1 MSLKIKFDRL
11 DYQEK
16 AVDSISDVFK
26 NISFVVNENRKSN
39 PSFDLQSSK
48 SILVQNITDIRESNK
63 VDIGDI
69 SIKDELVIDT
79 LMETGTGKTF
89 TFLESIYRLNRDY
102 GLSKFIILVP
112 SNPIRQGTI
121 KNIKITKEF
130 FVKEYG
136 KNISAFNYSEKTVA
150 NYINASDQNIS
161 VLISTYQSFNSASN
175 KINKKGVEQSL
186 IGRAKSYM
194 EAIAYLK
201 PVIIIDEPHRF
212 EGKQT
217 AKYLKEFNP
226 LFTLRFG
233 ATFKRD
239 SKNNP
244 IYQNLIY
251 TLDSVDAFSQGLVK
265 AITVDTVGNE
275 NVDNHTLL
283 FKKITGANQKEY
295 EVTIEYKDINSKTK
309 SLKLKKGDNLGVKAD
324 IDYLNAYIIEKIT
337 KSEVLF
343 VNGISLPLGESES
356 YGVLLDAMQS
366 QIVDTAIKNH
376 FEREEEL
383 FKMNIKALCLFFID
397 RVAKYLLD
405 DGSAGDLAK
414 LFERLY
420 LKNLKDVLARDDLD
434 EEYKEYLLKTKD
446 TLKELHSGY
455 FAKSKNLKDE
465 EEAIELILN
474 KKEELLSFD
483 SNLRFIFSQWALQE
497 GWDNPNVMTLC
508 KLAPSNSKISKLQ
521 QIGRG
526 LRLAVNQDG
535 KRITREDNDFD
546 FINELFVVVPSTESD
561 FVSSIQNEISEH
573 SVKQVSKLFNE
584 DIMVEN
590 GIATSS
596 RSAVRLLDA
605 LEELG
610 FIAIDDE
617 DMSEI
622 VISKELYSQKS
633 RELEALDIKGC
644 DSQKLKEYFD
654 SYFKTTSRIKA
665 KDRSGKKDKGKIK
678 IDKDK
683 FQRFKNLWNTLN
695 YDAVVKYDIN
705 TQELI
710 DKSVEKIDADFMISG
725 QDIIIK
731 RDSHIEDENK
741 HDSQRD
747 SVTVQTHSIF
757 TIYEFI
763 KTLSNNTKLSLQTI
777 ANVLHGI
784 KKEKFDLI
792 AKNENLALKKIEEQL
807 VSAIYDTI
815 INKISYD
822 IKEIKTCNTSL
833 TDKNGNVKD
842 FINVG
847 SLGVETYKITKPTIK
862 EKSIYAENFM
872 EVDSNIEKL
881 TIDESDNTKITVF
894 AKLPKVNIPTA
905 HGRSYNPDFGYV
917 IEQGDKKELYFI
929 VETKG
934 YDNFYEIST
943 KEKLQ
948 IKSAEAFFE
957 QLKKQGVNVE
967 YKHKLN
973 GDDLSQMIS
982 DIQKRT

>member
-1 MSLKIKFDRL
+1 MQKRDTMLKIKFDRL
-11 DYQEK
+11 EYQEK
-16 AVDSISDVFK
+16 AVDSISNVFR
-26 NISFVVNENRKSN
+26 NISFVANENRKSN
-39 PSFDLQSSK
+39 PFFDLQRSK
-48 SILVQNITDIRESNK
+48 NILVQNIKDIRESNK
-63 VDIGDI
+63 VDSGDI
-69 SIKDELVIDT
+69 SIKNELVIDT

-112 SNPIRQGTI
+112 SNPIRQGTL

-136 KNISAFNYSEKTVA
+136 KQLCAFNYSEKTVA
-150 NYINASDQNIS
+150 NYINASDMNIS
-161 VLISTYQSFNSASN
+161 VLVSTYQSFNSASN

-217 AKYLKEFNP
+217 AKYLKAFNP

-233 ATFKRD
+233 ATY
-239 SKNNP
+239 KNDE
-244 IYQNLIY
+244 YQNLIY

-275 NVDNHTLL
+275 NVDIHTIAY
-283 FKKITGANQKEY
+283 KKVTGANQKEY
-295 EVTIEYKDINSKTK
+295 VVTIEYKDINSKAKT
-309 SLKLKKGDNLGVKAD
+309 LKLKKGDNLGVEAE
-324 IDYLNAYIIEKIT
+324 IEYLKGYIIEKIT
-337 KSEVLF
+337 KSEVF
-343 VNGISLPLGESES
+343 FANGISLAIGESES
-356 YGVLLDAMQS
+356 YGVLLDAMQT

-383 FKMNIKALCLFFID
+383 FKLDIKALCLFFID
-397 RVAKYLLD
+397 RVDKYLLD
-405 DGSAGDLAK
+405 DGSSGSLAK
-414 LFERLY
+414 LFEKLY
-420 LKNLKDVLARDDLD
+420 LKNLKEVLKRDGLD
-434 EEYKEYLLKTKD
+434 EKYKKYLLKTKD
-446 TLKELHSGY
+446 SLKELHSGY

-474 KKEELLSFD
+474 KKEELLSFN

-526 LRLAVNQDG
+526 LRLAVKQDG
-535 KRITREDNDFD
+535 RRVTKEDSDFD

-573 SVKQVSKLFNE
+573 SVKQVSKLFTTE
-584 DIMVEN
+584 IMVEN
-590 GIATSS
+590 QISKNAFL
-596 RSAVRLLDA
+596 AVNLLTK
-605 LEELG
+605 LQELG
-610 FIAIDDE
+610 YISIDDE
-617 DMSEI
+617 GISEI
-622 VISKELYSQKS
+622 IISKEQYNSKS
-633 RELEALDIKGC
+633 KELEALDIKGC
-644 DSQKLKEYFD
+644 DNEKLKEYFD

-665 KDRSGKKDKGKIK
+665 KTRNCKKDKGKIK
-678 IDKDK
+678 IDSGK
-683 FQRFKNLWNTLN
+683 FKKFKNLWDTLN
-695 YDAVVKYDIN
+695 YDAVVKYNIN
-705 TQELI
+705 TKELV
-710 DKSVEKIDADFMISG
+710 DKSVAKIDANFMISS

-731 RDSHIEDENK
+731 RDSHIEDENR

-747 SVTVQTHSIF
+747 SVDVKTHSIF

-777 ANVLHGI
+777 ASVLRGI
-784 KKEKFDLI
+784 KKEKFELI

-807 VSAIYDTI
+807 ISAIYDTI

-822 IKEIKTCNTSL
+822 IKEIRTSNTSL
-833 TDKNGNVKD
+833 TDKNGHVRD
-842 FINVG
+842 FINAG
-847 SLGVETYKITKPTIK
+847 SLGVETYKITKPSIK
-862 EKSIYAENFM
+862 EKSIYAEEFM

-881 TIDESDNTKITVF
+881 TIDESDDKKITVF

-917 IEQGDKKELYFI
+917 IEQNDKKELYFI

-934 YDNFYEIST
+934 YDTFNEIST

-948 IKSAEAFFE
+948 IKSAEAFFK
-957 QLKKQGVNVE
+957 QLKDKGINVE
-967 YKHKLN
+967 YRTKLN
-973 GDDLSQMIS
+973 SPELSQMIS
-982 DIQKRT
+982 DIQKNN

>member
-11 DYQEK
+11 EYQEK
-16 AVDSISDVFK
+16 AVDSISHLFENIKFIK
-26 NISFVVNENRKSN
+26 NVNRKSN
-39 PSFDLQSSK
+39 PSFELNPNRA
-48 SILVQNITDIRESNK
+48 ILAKNIENIRALNR
-63 VDIGDI
+63 VNIGDV
-69 SIKDELVIDT
+69 SIKGEIVIDT

-130 FVKEYG
+130 FLKEYG
-136 KNISAFNYSEKTVA
+136 KHISTFNYNEKTVQ
-150 NYINASDQNIS
+150 NYINASDMNIS
-161 VLISTYQSFNSASN
+161 VLISTYQSFNSATN
-175 KINKKGVEQSL
+175 RINKKGVEQSL

-217 AKYLKEFNP
+217 AKYLRAFHP

-233 ATFKRD
+233 ATY
-239 SKNNP
+239 KNDA
-244 IYQNLIY
+244 YKNLIY

-275 NVDNHTLL
+275 NVDNHTIEYT
-283 FKKITGANQKEY
+283 KVTGANQKEY
-295 EVTIEYKDINSKTK
+295 EVTIEYKDMNSKK
-309 SLKLKKGDNLGVKAD
+309 RSLKLKKGDNLGIKAE
-324 IDYLNAYIIEKIT
+324 IEYLKGYIIEKIT

-343 VNGISLPLGESES
+343 ANGISLAFGESES
-356 YGVLLDAMQS
+356 YGVLLDAMQT

-397 RVAKYLLD
+397 RVDKYLQD
-405 DGSAGDLAK
+405 DGSAGELAK
-414 LFERLY
+414 LFEKLY
-420 LKNLKDVLARDDLD
+420 LKNLKEVLKRENLD
-434 EEYKEYLLKTKD
+434 EEYRNYLLKTEKNC
-446 TLKELHSGY
+446 KELHSGY

-474 KKEELLSFD
+474 KKEELLSFE

-526 LRLAVNQDG
+526 LRLAVRQDG
-535 KRITREDNDFD
+535 TRVTKEDNDFD

-573 SVKQVSKLFNE
+573 SVRQVSKVFNE
-584 DIMVEN
+584 EVMIKN
-590 GIATSS
+590 SIALTS
-596 RSAVRLLDA
+596 RVAVRLIDK

-610 FIAIDDE
+610 FIAIDNE

-622 VISKELYSQKS
+622 VISKEQYNKKAK
-633 RELEALDIKGC
+633 ELEALNIKGC

-654 SYFKTTSRIKA
+654 SYFTTSSRIKA
-665 KDRSGKKDKGKIK
+665 KTRGSKKGKGKIK

-683 FQRFKNLWNTLN
+683 FKKFKNLWDTLN

-705 TQELI
+705 SQELI
-710 DKSVEKIDADFMISG
+710 NKSIEKIDADFMISG
-725 QDIIIK
+725 QDIIIT
-731 RDSHIEDENK
+731 RDTHVENEYE
-741 HDSQRD
+741 HDSQRE
-747 SVTVQTHSIF
+747 SVVIQTHSIF

-763 KTLSNNTKLSLQTI
+763 KTLSNNTKLSLQTV
-777 ANVLHGI
+777 ASVLQGI
-784 KKEKFDLI
+784 KKEKFALI
-792 AKNENLALKKIEEQL
+792 ATNENLALKKIEEQL
-807 VSAIYDTI
+807 ISAIYDTI

-822 IKEIKTCNTSL
+822 IKEIKTSNTSL
-833 TDKNGNVKD
+833 TDKYGHVKD

-847 SLGVETYKITKPTIK
+847 SLGIETYKITKKSIQ

-872 EVDSNIEKL
+872 EVDSNIEKV
-881 TIDESDNTKITVF
+881 TIDESDDKKITVF

-905 HGRSYNPDFGYV
+905 HGRNYNPDFGYV
-917 IEQGDKKELYFI
+917 IEQNSKKELYFI

-934 YDNFYEIST
+934 YDTFDEIST

-948 IKSAEAFFE
+948 IKSAEAFFQ
-957 QLKKQGVNVE
+957 QLKAKGINVE
-967 YKHKLN
+967 YKTKLN
-973 GDDLSQMIS
+973 SPELSQMIS
-982 DIQKRT
+982 DIMKTNN

>member
-16 AVDSISDVFK
+16 AVDSISNVFK
-26 NISFVVNENRKSN
+26 NISFKPNENRKSN
-39 PSFDLQSSK
+39 PSFDLEVVEN
-48 SILVQNITDIRESNK
+48 ILVQNIKGIRETNK
-63 VDIGDI
+63 VNIGDTF
-69 SIKDELVIDT
+69 IKDELVIDT

-112 SNPIRQGTI
+112 SNPIRQGTL

-136 KNISAFNYSEKTVA
+136 SNISVYNYNEKTVS

-161 VLISTYQSFNSASN
+161 VLVSTYQSFNSASN
-175 KINKKGVEQSL
+175 KINKKGIEHSL
-186 IGRAKSYM
+186 IGHARSYM

-226 LFTLRFG
+226 LFILRFG
-233 ATFKRD
+233 ATFKN
-239 SKNNP
+239 KQ
-244 IYQNLIY
+244 YQNLVY

-275 NVDNHTLL
+275 NVDSHTIA
-283 FKKITGANQKEY
+283 FENVTGANQKEY
-295 EVTIEYKDINSKTK
+295 VATIAYKDINSKIHR
-309 SLKLKKGDNLGVKAD
+309 LKLKQGDNLGIEAD
-324 IDYLNAYIIEKIT
+324 IEYLNGYIIDKIT

-343 VNGISLPLGESES
+343 VNGISLAIGESES
-356 YGVLLDAMQS
+356 YGVLLDAMQT

-383 FKMNIKALCLFFID
+383 FKMDIKSLCLFFID
-397 RVAKYLLD
+397 RVDKYLLD
-405 DGSAGDLAK
+405 DGGSGELAK
-414 LFERLY
+414 LFEKLY
-420 LKNLKDVLARDDLD
+420 LKNLNDVLKRKNLD
-434 EEYKEYLLKTKD
+434 EKYKKYLLKTKD
-446 TLKELHSGY
+446 SLSELHSGY

-465 EEAIELILN
+465 EEAIDLILN

-508 KLAPSNSKISKLQ
+508 KLAPSNSEISKLQ

-535 KRITREDNDFD
+535 KRITKEDNDFD
-546 FINELFVVVPSTESD
+546 FINELFVVVPSTERD

-573 SVKQVSKLFNE
+573 SVKRVSKLFNE
-584 DIMVEN
+584 EIMIKN
-590 GIATSS
+590 GIATTS
-596 RSAVRLLDA
+596 RSAVKLLDA
-605 LEELG
+605 LEALD

-622 VISKELYSQKS
+622 VILKEQYSIKSKEL
-633 RELEALDIKGC
+633 EDLDIKGC
-644 DSQKLKEYFD
+644 DNQKLKEYFD

-665 KDRSGKKDKGKIK
+665 KDRSDKKDKGKIK

-683 FQRFKNLWNTLN
+683 FKKFKNLWDTLN
-695 YDAVVKYDIN
+695 YGAVVKYDIN
-705 TQELI
+705 SKELI
-710 DKSVEKIDADFMISG
+710 KKSVQKINADFMISG

-731 RDSHIEDENK
+731 RDRHIEDGDK
-741 HDSQRD
+741 HDSEKE
-747 SVTVQTHSIF
+747 SIKVQPHSIF

-763 KTLSNNTKLSLQTI
+763 KTLSNNTKLSIQTI
-777 ANVLHGI
+777 ATVLQQI
-784 KKEKFDLI
+784 DKDKFELI

-833 TDKNGNVKD
+833 TDKDGNVKN
-842 FINVG
+842 FINGG
-847 SLGVETYKITKPTIK
+847 SLGVETYKISKASIK
-862 EKSIYAENFM
+862 EKSIYDENFM

-881 TIDESDNTKITVF
+881 TIDESNDKKITVF

-917 IEQGDKKELYFI
+917 IEQDDKKELYFV

-934 YDNFYEIST
+934 YDSFDEISV

-948 IKSAEAFFE
+948 IKSAEAFFQ

-967 YKHKLN
+967 YETKLN
-973 GDDLSQMIS
+973 SDDLSQMIS
-982 DIQKRT
+982 RILKK